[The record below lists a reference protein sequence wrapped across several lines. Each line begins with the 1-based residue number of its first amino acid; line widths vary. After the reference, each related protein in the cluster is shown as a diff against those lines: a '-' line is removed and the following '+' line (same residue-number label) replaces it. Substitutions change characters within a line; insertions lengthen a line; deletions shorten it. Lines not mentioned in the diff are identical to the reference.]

1 MSETLMALAEVSEM
15 RWQLESWAV
24 FDRVAHDLS
33 DADKALVGNFD
44 AISEGELRGLG
55 MQYEMA
61 RLLHAAAP
69 EDRALFG
76 EAWAYMPIIVYEE
89 YRHGVILAKLAGK
102 QHESL
107 AACSFS
113 NEQLWTSP
121 YELVVSLLVGEVV
134 NVELYRMAARAARHP
149 ELQRVL
155 RDITSDEARHKV
167 AWMTLVANICQTERG
182 RRGIAGAVRTHG
194 AIHQAE
200 IGSRYKEGARATAG
214 LLGAASSFKIVRE
227 KHAYFEKVLG
237 EDMPSSLNEMLAA
250 QVRSVRKTVKE

>member
-1 MSETLMALAEVSEM
+1 MSETLMTLAEVSEM

-24 FDRVAHDLS
+24 FDKVAHDLN
-33 DADKALVGNFD
+33 DEDRALVASFE

-61 RLLHAAAP
+61 RLLREAAA
-69 EDRALFG
+69 EDRSLFG

-102 QHESL
+102 EHEDL
-107 AACSFS
+107 ATCGFA
-113 NEQLWTSP
+113 NEQLWTNP

-134 NVELYRMAARAARHP
+134 NVELYRMAARAAQHP

-155 RDITSDEARHKV
+155 RNITSDEARHKV

-182 RRGIAGAVRTHG
+182 RKGIAAAVRTHG
-194 AIHQAE
+194 AVHQAE
-200 IGSRYKEGARATAG
+200 IGPRYRDGAKATAG
-214 LLGAASSFKIVRE
+214 LLGAASSFKIVKE